1 MSSFPDLEQIGRE
14 LVERLK
20 YWSAPDGEG
29 VVAAAL
35 DECLARLRAIG
46 PEGRDNQLPSDALW
60 KVAGSLLERGDL
72 QRRARFKPRGY
83 AGDFEMQRDFWLRR
97 ECDDPL
103 GRLFDRYFL
112 RQQAVEA
119 VRARMELIGA
129 AIAERLR
136 ARGRGAGE
144 DFRVVSVGSGPA
156 IDLRLAAESLGE
168 EERRRLRLTL
178 VDIDEQ
184 ALDFGRVELRRLV
197 DDGQIRTVRE
207 NLFRLARGKR
217 GAELLG
223 GADFIACTGLFDY
236 LNDADAAALLRLFW
250 DSLAPGGTAYGGN
263 FAPHCSTRA
272 YMEWIGN
279 WYLAYRTFDQMTVLG
294 QMAGIPASR
303 RRVAADRT
311 GCDLF
316 LIAAKTA

>member
-1 MSSFPDLEQIGRE
+1 MEWCGGG
-14 LVERLK
+14 
-20 YWSAPDGEG
+20 SAGGWGGGGGGGGE
-29 VVAAAL
+29 
-35 DECLARLRAIG
+35 E
-46 PEGRDNQLPSDALW
+46 
-60 KVAGSLLERGDL
+60 
-72 QRRARFKPRGY
+72 
-83 AGDFEMQRDFWLRR
+83 
-97 ECDDPL
+97 
-103 GRLFDRYFL
+103 
-112 RQQAVEA
+112 
-119 VRARMELIGA
+119 
-129 AIAERLR
+129 
-136 ARGRGAGE
+136 
-144 DFRVVSVGSGPA
+144 FRVVSVGSGPA
-156 IDLRLAAESLGE
+156 VDLRLAAEALDD

-184 ALDFGRVELRRLV
+184 ALDFGRGELRRLV

-236 LNDADAAALLRLFW
+236 LNDTDAAALLRLFW
-250 DSLAPGGTAYGGN
+250 DSLAPGGTAYVGN
-263 FAPHCSTRA
+263 FARHCSTRA

-279 WYLAYRTFDQMTVLG
+279 WYLTYRTFDQMTVLG